1 MKKIL
6 YILICILCLT
16 ACQSNEVEPQ
26 IETGMLDL
34 TLYAGPR
41 PTIKTRAGVDD
52 GLAISISRKD
62 GKYFADGREHIDYP
76 AGSVP
81 KVIELEVGTFRIHVY
96 SPNQDTWRTDNNGK
110 GSACFVG
117 DTEVTV
123 ANDSIS
129 YCIYEV
135 PMVNY
140 AVTLT
145 LPELFHDLFTAYTFM
160 VGSGNRTISLR
171 EGEKAYFSPNDAGF
185 TYQLSATN
193 IDGDQHTASAIL
205 FSDVERGQLYNLRYS
220 FASGS
225 TSGGIDIII
234 SDNTIT
240 EDTNIEF

>member
-6 YILICILCLT
+6 YILIAILSLT
-16 ACQSNEVEPQ
+16 ACQNNELTPEAK
-26 IETGMLDL
+26 TGTLDL

-41 PTIKTRAGVDD
+41 PTIKSRAGVDD
-52 GLAISISRKD
+52 GLAIRITRKD
-62 GKYFADGREHIDYP
+62 GKYFVDGREHIDYL

-81 KVIELEVGTFRIHVY
+81 KVIVLEEGTFCIHVY
-96 SPNQDTWRTDNNGK
+96 SPNQDTWRTDNSGK

-117 DTEVTV
+117 DTEVTI

-135 PMVNY
+135 PMINY

-145 LPELFHDLFTAYTFM
+145 LPELFHDLFTAYTFT
-160 VGSGNRTISLR
+160 VSSGNRAVSLR

-193 IDGDQHTASAIL
+193 IDGDQHTASAIF
-205 FSDVERGQLYNLRYS
+205 FSDVTRGKLYNLRYS